1 MVKISWLNERGIALV
16 LALVSMLVLSIIGV
30 GLVTIGRHETRF
42 LVQEILS
49 DTTLYIADGGVEF
62 AISQLKGNP
71 NYRGPTTDSLGDGT
85 YTVTVSTAG
94 AGPPFNRY
102 LITSVAHIPDAANPK
117 ATRRVEAVVQR
128 TPQQATRAIRA
139 AGGVWIFD
147 PTTIKGNIHSNGYLW
162 FNENTTVIPDDN
174 DNGSVYTS
182 AQEGWWGLDE
192 MILIQVGKTLTV
204 DSSQEVKSNSQIKTE
219 DRIVGDPYIEEWSD
233 VPELTFP
240 SVNEGEL
247 LAGAVDMGTGDPP
260 DPFIMEDEKVYN
272 FKKGWGTL
280 DFGHVQGIGTVV
292 ACNGVRVKFLE
303 PVGDASNYL
312 KMNVVLLDAGIF
324 DKVEFKR
331 DTYIEGFISSEGY
344 IKATGN
350 VFRLRGI
357 LEAYRNSYLWY
368 SVKIDAGATLECKE
382 LTENRPPGFMSGG
395 TINVIS
401 WEEQPGI

>member
-1 MVKISWLNERGIALV
+1 MIKVSWVNERGIGLM
-16 LALVSMLVLSIIGV
+16 LALVAMVVLSIIGV
-30 GLVTIGRHETRF
+30 GLVAIGIHETRF

-49 DTTLYIADGGVEF
+49 DTTFYIADGGVEF

-71 NYRGPTTDSLGDGT
+71 NYRGPTTNTLGDGT

-94 AGPPFNRY
+94 QPLNRY

-117 ATRRVEAVVQR
+117 ATRRVETVVQR
-128 TPQQATRAIRA
+128 TPQQATQAIRA

-147 PTTIKGNIHSNGYLW
+147 PTTIKGNTHANGYLW
-162 FNENTTVIPDDN
+162 FNENTTVTPDN
-174 DNGSVYTS
+174 NNNGSVYTS

-192 MILIQVGKTLTV
+192 MILISSGRTLTV
-204 DSSQEVKSNSQIKTE
+204 DSSQEVKSNSWIVTE

-247 LAGAVDMGTGDPP
+247 LAGAVDMGTADPP
-260 DPFIMEDEKVYN
+260 DPFIMEDGKVYN
-272 FKKGWGTL
+272 FRKDWGTL
-280 DFGHVQGIGTVV
+280 DFGEVEGEGTIV
-292 ACNGVRVKFLE
+292 ASSGVRVKFQE

-331 DTYIEGFISSEGY
+331 DAYIEGFISSEGY
-344 IKATGN
+344 VKATGN
-350 VFRLRGI
+350 IFRLRGTM
-357 LEAYRNSYLWY
+357 EAYKNTSFWY
-368 SVKIDAGATLECKE
+368 SVKIDAGATLEWKE
-382 LTENRPPGFMSGG
+382 LTANRPPGLISGG
-395 TINVIS
+395 TIDVIS
-401 WEEQPGI
+401 WEEQPGT